1 MAIAPVWINCSRGG
15 GEARKTDFT
24 ISEARGKEGRDDDFS
39 AQRRARFHIVLG
51 AKGERSHVD
60 ININFCA
67 NSNSSATDCIWGGTG
82 AARKLLAEHS
92 GESLLERNICNYF
105 WIVSSSSSNN
115 YQIKKVSYNYLVIRA
130 IFDEPMYVH
139 TDRGTGDSNLDQP
152 IPLGKHKDGD
162 LQNAVQIRCGHSVYR
177 SNVDFSTTSRIH
189 LCSKTL
195 FDKTLSASQHTNFSG
210 CMFDLSSPNRDDSLK
225 ASKIN
230 LVYDSLSE
238 EYCDGHSPNIL
249 CLLLKDGSS
258 IVDYNK
264 CRVIFATDA
273 NGTSWLWSPRYFPRR
288 ASGSRTCNVSSPR

>member
-1 MAIAPVWINCSRGG
+1 MLISTLIFALIA
-15 GEARKTDFT
+15 
-24 ISEARGKEGRDDDFS
+24 
-39 AQRRARFHIVLG
+39 IVLQPIASG
-51 AKGERSHVD
+51 VVQEQHVSYLQ
-60 ININFCA
+60 NILGSLYLNEI
-67 NSNSSATDCIWGGTG
+67 SATTLGS
-82 AARKLLAEHS
+82 LA
-92 GESLLERNICNYF
+92 
-105 WIVSSSSSNN
+105 SSSSFNN
-115 YQIKKVSYNYLVIRA
+115 YQIKRVSYNYLVIRA
-130 IFDEPMYVH
+130 IFDEPMYLH
-139 TDRGTGDSNLDQP
+139 TDRGAGDSNLDQP

-238 EYCDGHSPNIL
+238 EYCDGHAPNIL
-249 CLLLKDGSS
+249 CLLLKDDSS

-264 CRVIFATDA
+264 CRVIFTADA
-273 NGTSWLWSPRYFPRR
+273 NGTRAGHGHLGTFRGAPAAAGSATFPILAEDDTHVVHNKPLIAFAGMDTIAFHKFLDEPFYRQNTATTTYR
-288 ASGSRTCNVSSPR
+288 M